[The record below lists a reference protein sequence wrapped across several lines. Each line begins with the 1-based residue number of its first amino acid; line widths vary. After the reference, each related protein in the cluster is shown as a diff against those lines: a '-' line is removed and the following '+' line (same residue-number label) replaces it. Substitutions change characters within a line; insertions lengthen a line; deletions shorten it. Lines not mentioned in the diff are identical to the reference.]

1 MKNKLS
7 VTMTATEQIT
17 GLIYLV
23 VQILLLPYVL
33 FQGNLLLGNPLTV
46 TQLNFVA
53 FCIDFLCVTLIF
65 HNFLLASVKD
75 ALTRPWGCLRAAFL
89 GLILYW
95 VASFLVNNFIAAVY
109 PDFYNVN
116 DASIA
121 GMTREN
127 YTLMAIGT
135 VILVPVVEETL
146 FRGLIFRGL
155 YNRHPVLGYAVSALC
170 FGALHVLGYIG
181 RYSPVHLLLCLI
193 QYLPAGLCLGWA
205 YVKADSIWA
214 PILMHITINQ
224 IGILSMG

>member
-1 MKNKLS
+1 
-7 VTMTATEQIT
+7 MTATEQIM
-17 GLIYLV
+17 GLVYLV

-33 FQGNLLLGNPLTV
+33 LQGNLLLGNPLTV

-65 HNFLLASVKD
+65 HRFLLASAKD
-75 ALTRPWGCLRAAFL
+75 ALTRPWVCLRAAFL
-89 GLILYW
+89 GLMLYW

-155 YNRHPVLGYAVSALC
+155 YNRHPVLGYAVSTLC
-170 FGALHVLGYIG
+170 FGALHVLGYVG